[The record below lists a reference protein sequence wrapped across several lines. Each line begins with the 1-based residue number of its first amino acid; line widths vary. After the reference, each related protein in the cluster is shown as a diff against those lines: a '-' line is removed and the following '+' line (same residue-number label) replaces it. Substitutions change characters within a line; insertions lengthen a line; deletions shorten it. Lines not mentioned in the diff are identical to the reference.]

1 MAKRA
6 NRTIRRILTTLS
18 ITCIYIYI
26 YVYIRGEMIRKIDL
40 ESDYFPFKLERAKRV
55 KEIGGCVVPAD
66 RI

>member
-1 MAKRA
+1 MK
-6 NRTIRRILTTLS
+6 NTNDFIDYV
-18 ITCIYIYI
+18 YI
-26 YVYIRGEMIRKIDL
+26 YIRGEMIRKIDL